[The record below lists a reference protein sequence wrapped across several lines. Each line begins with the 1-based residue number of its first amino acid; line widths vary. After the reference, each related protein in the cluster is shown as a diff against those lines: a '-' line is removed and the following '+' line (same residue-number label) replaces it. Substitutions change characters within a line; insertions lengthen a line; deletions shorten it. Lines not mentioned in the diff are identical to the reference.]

1 MSKQIMQRFRKHTP
15 DFFFKIL
22 HLIAYQPKGRED
34 ESNSYICYRL
44 PVSAPLFPVRAP
56 PFPVCAS
63 SCPKQHKSQLR
74 QFFQFDFNDDL
85 FAEKLD
91 RDVPYKVEDN
101 ND

>member
-22 HLIAYQPKGRED
+22 HLIAYQPKGRKD

-44 PVSAPLFPVRAP
+44 PVSASLIPI
-56 PFPVCAS
+56 CAS

-74 QFFQFDFNDDL
+74 LFFQFNFNDDL
-85 FAEKLD
+85 FADKVD